1 MKRVRNTALGL
12 MMAGCMTL
20 SVGCA
25 GGAGGETSAAQKLGG
40 SFTADM
46 TMIVDDLNAVG
57 KITRLGNGEWSVTF
71 SEPSSLSGI
80 VLDFS
85 GGEVDA
91 SYQGL
96 AFSVPQSAM
105 PAKSV
110 LSNFIL
116 VVDSLAQQEEI
127 SGEANDDQID
137 VSGELEGNPYIL
149 TLTKNGELAGFEMDN
164 MDAHLEF
171 SQFQSG
177 AVATPTTT
185 LTETT

>member
-1 MKRVRNTALGL
+1 MKRTRNTAMGL
-12 MMAGCMTL
+12 ALAGCMIF
-20 SVGCA
+20 SVGCS
-25 GGAGGETSAAQKLGG
+25 GSEGGETSAAQKLGG

-46 TMIVDDLNAVG
+46 TMIIDDLNAVG
-57 KITRLGNGEWSVTF
+57 TISRLGEGEWSVSL
-71 SEPSSLSGI
+71 SEPSSLAGI

-85 GGEVDA
+85 GGEVSA

-127 SGEANDDQID
+127 TGEANDDHID
-137 VSGELEGNPYIL
+137 VSGDLDGSPYIL

-177 AVATPTTT
+177 AVATPTTA